1 VAVSLTFSAALG
13 DLDLEVYSVDGAM
26 LLASSRTEQG
36 EETVMFVVEEAGPL
50 LVRVDGFLDAENS
63 YALTWT
69 LP

>member
-1 VAVSLTFSAALG
+1 
-13 DLDLEVYSVDGAM
+13 M